1 MQKYSLNMA
10 MAAALVGVVALAQVG
25 AIDLYVQSVLMFM
38 AINVIMASSLNL
50 VNGFM
55 GEFSCG
61 HGGFMCVGA
70 YVGSVLSM
78 MLFTDSQLYG
88 AALLPPQ
95 WAVALFPLVLLGGG
109 AAAALAGVIV
119 AVPSFKTRG
128 DYLAIITLA
137 VNYIVISA
145 VHNLDIVGGPR
156 GLTGMRPTIM
166 AMGQVVDL
174 PWMMIWVLVG
184 ATGCLFIIRRYVNS
198 TYGKGVIAIS
208 QDEIAAE
215 IMSVN
220 TNRLKLIT
228 FMVSSGLAGV
238 AGALYAHVVGYLN
251 PGAFDI
257 LKSTEAMVMVYL
269 GGMGSLSGSVIA
281 AVLFTLLLEV
291 LRPLQIYKWVIV
303 PLILILLMQFRPEGL
318 MGDKELSDIFPRLRK
333 YFTFK

>member
-145 VHNLDIVGGPR
+145 VQNIDIVGGPR

-166 AMGQVVDL
+166 AMDQVVDL

>member
-1 MQKYSLNMA
+1 MQRYALNA
-10 MAAALVGVVALAQVG
+10 LLLVLALVIIGLSQAG
-25 AIDLYVQSVLMFM
+25 AIDLYVQSVIMFM
-38 AINVIMASSLNL
+38 AINVIMSSSLNL
-50 VNGFM
+50 VNGNM

-70 YVGSVLSM
+70 YVGSLLSM
-78 MLFTDSQLYG
+78 LLFTNSKLFG
-88 AALLPPQ
+88 AALLPP
-95 WAVALFPLVLLGGG
+95 ATAIFLFPIVLLGAGVV
-109 AAAALAGVIV
+109 AALAGIIV

-145 VHNLDIVGGPR
+145 IQNLDVIGGPR
-156 GLTGMRPTIM
+156 GLTGMRPAIA
-166 AMGQVVDL
+166 AMGGVVDL
-174 PWMMIWVLVG
+174 PWMMIWVLI
-184 ATGCLFIIRRYVNS
+184 GCFGSVFLIRRYISS
-198 TYGKGVIAIS
+198 TYGKGVNAVC

-220 TNRLKLIT
+220 TNRIKLVT
-228 FMVSSGLAGV
+228 FMISSGLAGV

-251 PGAFDI
+251 PGSFDI

-269 GGMGSLSGSVIA
+269 GGMGSLSGSVIS
-281 AVLFTLLLEV
+281 AVVFTILLEA

-303 PLILILLMQFRPEGL
+303 PLILILLMQFRPEGI
-318 MGDKELSDIFPRLRK
+318 MGNKELSDLFPRIRK